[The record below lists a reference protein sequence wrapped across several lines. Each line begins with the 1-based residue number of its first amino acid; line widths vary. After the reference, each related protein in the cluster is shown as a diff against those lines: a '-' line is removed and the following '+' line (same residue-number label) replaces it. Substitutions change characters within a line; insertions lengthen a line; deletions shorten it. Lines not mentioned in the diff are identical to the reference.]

1 MSEGRCKVCTHE
13 QRGLIDQD
21 IAGGMNNS
29 QAALKWGLS
38 RDGVRRHKQ
47 AHLSPA
53 LKGVLTRRET
63 SGAVRALDRL
73 EDLYSKASSILDAA
87 TEDGKA
93 TLSLAAIREL
103 KGLTELLARITGELD
118 ERPQV
123 QVLNVVADPAWVETR
138 SRLLVALRPYP
149 DAAQAVALAL
159 AEGASDE

>member
-29 QAALKWGLS
+29 QAAAKWGLS

-63 SGAVRALDRL
+63 AGAVRALDRL
-73 EDLYSKASSILDAA
+73 EDLYAKASSILDAA
-87 TEDGKA
+87 TADAKPS
-93 TLSLAAIREL
+93 LSLAAIREL

-123 QVLNVVADPAWVETR
+123 QVLNVVADPEWIATR
-138 SRLLVALRPYP
+138 TRLLQALRPFP
-149 DAAQAVALAL
+149 EAARAAALAL
-159 AEGASDE
+159 GAGESDE